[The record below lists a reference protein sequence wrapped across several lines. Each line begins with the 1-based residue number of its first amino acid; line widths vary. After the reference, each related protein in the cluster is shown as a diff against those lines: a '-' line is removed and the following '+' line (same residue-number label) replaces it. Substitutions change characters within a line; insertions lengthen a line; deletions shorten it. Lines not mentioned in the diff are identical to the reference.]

1 MEEYPVSLCWETPVL
16 SLQYALCHYHC
27 TVNLCQINFAAFGWN
42 WAESKALH
50 TWELIQLFL
59 SSSANTSFPL
69 AAIHEDI
76 SWLWILTVMWLLS
89 QECPWLVEGG
99 LYIKGSNLQSSRL
112 RAKLSANLHYF
123 SFLFLMLPKHT
134 RSQHRLLS
142 QRNWSSRFSPGL
154 LVQLTSQ
161 QFMLFVR

>member
-27 TVNLCQINFAAFGWN
+27 TVKLCQINFAAFGWN

-76 SWLWILTVMWLLS
+76 SWLWILTVIWLLS

-99 LYIKGSNLQSSRL
+99 FISKEVIYSHQGWGPNYQLTCIIFNF
-112 RAKLSANLHYF
+112 YF
-123 SFLFLMLPKHT
+123 SSYQSTLVVSTDCFLNETGAPD
-134 RSQHRLLS
+134 SLL
-142 QRNWSSRFSPGL
+142 GC
-154 LVQLTSQ
+154 
-161 QFMLFVR
+161 